1 MLSTKTNEGVLKM
14 RNRNWRDYNKKL
26 VQRGSLTF
34 LIDPK
39 VMKTLELKAQKKRK
53 GRPLEFSDPLIL
65 LLLTIKIH
73 YKMPYRMLEG
83 FTRFFLEQF
92 KKIKVPTYSLTCK
105 RAKRLLTK
113 LPKLSASRPKTVIV
127 DATGIKV
134 QGEGEW
140 KVKVHGKGRPRKWI
154 KLHIAIDERTQEIVG
169 EISTEATVDDGKAFP
184 QVIQQVR
191 SRPKLIIGDGAYDDR
206 EVRNWI
212 RKKGSKS
219 LIPPPNNAVCHGTD
233 PERDDA
239 IQVIR
244 FFGGDKMAKSIWG
257 KLTGYS
263 RRALV
268 ETTFSRYKKMFGERA
283 FSRTPERVV
292 VENRLKCVLLN
303 KMIRA
308 AA

>member
-1 MLSTKTNEGVLKM
+1 M
-14 RNRNWRDYNKKL
+14 RKRNWREYNKKL

-39 VMKTLELKAQKKRK
+39 VMKTLAPKAQKKRK
-53 GRPLEFSDPLIL
+53 GRPLEFSDQLIL
-65 LLLTIKIH
+65 LLLMIKIH

-83 FTRFFLEQF
+83 FTRFFFEQF
-92 KKIKVPTYSLTCK
+92 KTMKVPTYSLTCK
-105 RAKRLLTK
+105 RAKGLSTK
-113 LPKLSASRPKTVIV
+113 LPKLSSCRPKTVIV

-154 KLHIAIDERTQEIVG
+154 KLHVLIDERTQEIVG

-184 QVIQQVR
+184 KVVQQVR
-191 SRPKLIIGDGAYDDR
+191 GRPKLVIGDGAYDDR
-206 EVRNWI
+206 DVRDLI
-212 RKKGSKS
+212 RKKGGKG
-219 LIPPPNNAVCHGTD
+219 LIPPPSNAVCHGTD
-233 PERDDA
+233 LERDEA
-239 IQVIR
+239 IKVIR
-244 FFGGDKMAKSIWG
+244 AFGSDKAAKSIWG
-257 KLTGYS
+257 KLSGYS

-283 FSRTPERVV
+283 FSRTQDRIVL
-292 VENRLKCVLLN
+292 ENRLKCLLLN

>member
-1 MLSTKTNEGVLKM
+1 M
-14 RNRNWRDYNKKL
+14 RKRNWREYNKKL

-39 VMKTLELKAQKKRK
+39 IMKTLAPKAQKKRK
-53 GRPLEFSDPLIL
+53 GRPLEFSDQLIL
-65 LLLTIKIH
+65 LLLMIKVH

-83 FTRFFLEQF
+83 FARFFFEQF
-92 KKIKVPTYSLTCK
+92 KKMKVPTYSLTCK
-105 RAKRLLTK
+105 RAKGLSIK
-113 LPKLSASRPKTVIV
+113 LPKLSSCRPKTVIV
-127 DATGIKV
+127 DATGIKI

-154 KLHIAIDERTQEIVG
+154 KLHVAIDERTQEIVG

-184 QVIQQVR
+184 KIMQQVR
-191 SRPKLIIGDGAYDDR
+191 GRPKLVMGDGAYDDR
-206 EVRNWI
+206 DVRDLIW
-212 RKKGSKS
+212 KKGGKC
-219 LIPPPNNAVCHGTD
+219 LIPPPSNAVCHGTD
-233 PERDDA
+233 LERDDA
-239 IQVIR
+239 IKVIR
-244 FFGGDKMAKSIWG
+244 ALGGDKIAKSIWG
-257 KLTGYS
+257 KLSGYS

-283 FSRTPERVV
+283 FSRTQERIVL
-292 VENRLKCVLLN
+292 ENRLKCVLLN

>member
-1 MLSTKTNEGVLKM
+1 M
-14 RNRNWRDYNKKL
+14 RKRNWREYNKKL

-39 VMKTLELKAQKKRK
+39 VMKTLAPKAQKKRK
-53 GRPLEFSDPLIL
+53 GRPLEFSDQLIL
-65 LLLTIKIH
+65 LLLMIKIQ

-83 FTRFFLEQF
+83 FARFFFEQF
-92 KKIKVPTYSLTCK
+92 KKMKVPTYSLTCK
-105 RAKRLLTK
+105 RAKGLSTK
-113 LPKLSASRPKTVIV
+113 LPQLSSCRPKTVIV

-154 KLHIAIDERTQEIVG
+154 KLHVAIDEQTQEIVG

-184 QVIQQVR
+184 RVVQQVR
-191 SRPKLIIGDGAYDDR
+191 GRPKTVIGDGAYDDR
-206 EVRNWI
+206 DVRDLI
-212 RKKGSKS
+212 REKGGKS
-219 LIPPPNNAVCHGTD
+219 LIPPPRNAVCHGTD
-233 PERDDA
+233 LERDDA
-239 IQVIR
+239 IKVIR
-244 FFGGDKMAKSIWG
+244 AFGGDKTAKSVWG
-257 KLTGYS
+257 KLSGYS

-283 FSRTPERVV
+283 FSRTQERIVL
-292 VENRLKCVLLN
+292 ENRLKCVLLN

>member
-1 MLSTKTNEGVLKM
+1 M
-14 RNRNWRDYNKKL
+14 
-26 VQRGSLTF
+26 
-34 LIDPK
+34 IK
-39 VMKTLELKAQKKRK
+39 V
-53 GRPLEFSDPLIL
+53 
-65 LLLTIKIH
+65 H

-83 FTRFFLEQF
+83 FTRFFFEQF

-105 RAKRLLTK
+105 RAKGLSTK
-113 LPKLSASRPKTVIV
+113 LPKLSSLRPRTIIV
-127 DATGIKV
+127 DASGIKV

-169 EISTEATVDDGKAFP
+169 ELSTESSVDDGKAFP
-184 QVIQQVR
+184 KVVKQVR
-191 SRPKLIIGDGAYDDR
+191 GRPKTVIGDGAYDDQ
-206 EVRNWI
+206 EVRELI
-212 RKKGSKS
+212 RKKGGRG
-219 LIPPPNNAVCHGTD
+219 LIPPPSNAVCHGTD

-239 IQVIR
+239 IKVIR
-244 FFGGDKMAKSIWG
+244 AFGGDKTAKSIWG

-283 FSRTPERVV
+283 FSRTQERIIL
-292 VENRLKCVLLN
+292 ENRLKCVLLN

-308 AA
+308 SA